1 MFLNTQGI
9 PSLVMVDAPMTVETM
24 KRRWIAAF
32 SPQLSLSLKSPQYK
46 PVLWDIFHSGKISC
60 LAGENAQK
68 AFDAVPKGRVYA
80 FYEYDGGEE
89 PALLLPEPQRLTADS
104 LMDEYDLYLTD
115 GSFTWTYCITHQ
127 PGCGPYFCRAAEK

>member
-1 MFLNTQGI
+1 MAVMFLNTQGF

-60 LAGENAQK
+60 LTGENAQK
-68 AFDAVPKGRVYA
+68 AFDAYPKAA
-80 FYEYDGGEE
+80 FT
-89 PALLLPEPQRLTADS
+89 LFMNT
-104 LMDEYDLYLTD
+104 T
-115 GSFTWTYCITHQ
+115 
-127 PGCGPYFCRAAEK
+127 GPRSPLCCCRSRSASPPIP